1 MKFTPYGNHYL
12 DKKDYSAVLKSLKY
26 PILTRGPE
34 VEVFEKNIAKYVGS
48 KYAVAVSSCT
58 AGLHLA
64 LMCLSKD
71 NRNKVITSPI
81 SFVSTANTIL
91 LNDLKPIFTDIN
103 SKTLNIDSAILYK
116 NFINKKNIKAIIPV
130 HLTGLASD
138 SKKIFEFS
146 KKKKITV
153 IEDAAHSFGGKYK
166 CGSII
171 GSCKYSDMTV
181 FSFHP
186 VKSITTLEGGVITTN
201 SKKLYN
207 KLCILRNH
215 GMEKKKFHPPW
226 FYEVNEVGLNY
237 RISDVQCA
245 LGNSQLKKLNKIMNL
260 RKEIAEI
267 YDEELSNI
275 NNLDLPG
282 IGKRE
287 RSANHLYVLNIDFN
301 KIKINRSKFCKIMF
315 ENKIGTQLHYIPIP
329 LHNSYKKLGYNLKN
343 LPNAKKYYKKAISIP
358 IFANLRV
365 SKQKK
370 IIKVIKSILTK

>member
-1 MKFTPYGNHYL
+1 MKFIPYGNHYL
-12 DKKDYSAVLKSLKY
+12 DKKDYRAVLKSLKF

-34 VEVFEKNIAKYVGS
+34 VEAFENNIAKYVGS
-48 KYAVAVSSCT
+48 KYAIAVSSCT

-71 NRNKVITSPI
+71 NKNKVITSPI

-91 LNDLKPIFTDIN
+91 LNNLKPIFTDIN
-103 SKTLNIDSAILYK
+103 NKTLNIDPETLYK
-116 NFINKKNIKAIIPV
+116 NFNNKKNIKAIIPV

-146 KKKKITV
+146 KRNKITV
-153 IEDAAHSFGGKYK
+153 IEDAAHSFGGKYE

-201 SKKLYN
+201 SKKLYH

-226 FYEVNEVGLNY
+226 FYDVNEVGLNY

-245 LGNSQLKKLNKIMNL
+245 LGNSQLKKISKIMNL

-267 YDEELSNI
+267 YDKELSNI
-275 NNLDLPG
+275 DYLDLPG
-282 IGKRE
+282 IGNRE
-287 RSANHLYVLNIDFN
+287 KSANHLYVLNIDFN
-301 KIKINRSKFCKIMF
+301 KIKINRNKFCKIMSK
-315 ENKIGTQLHYIPIP
+315 NKIGTQLHYIPIP

-343 LPNAKKYYKKAISIP
+343 LPNAKRYYKKAISIP
-358 IFANLRV
+358 IFANLNV

-370 IIKVIKSILTK
+370 IIKVIKSIITK